1 MALRDFIDRTGR
13 AWQVW
18 STIPK
23 PSPSGFSSTETGTP
37 RAAGPG
43 PTRAAAPIPAFATG
57 REHGWLTFASS
68 EEKRRLSP
76 IPGGWEEAPDDVL
89 ADYCERADRIAPPR

>member
-1 MALRDFIDRTGR
+1 MALRDFIDGAGR

-23 PSPSGFSSTETGTP
+23 PSTGFDGTTARGSGDTRGATIPS
-37 RAAGPG
+37 
-43 PTRAAAPIPAFATG
+43 FATG
-57 REHGWLTFASS
+57 REHGWLTFASDS
-68 EEKRRLSP
+68 EKRRLSP
-76 IPGGWEEAPDDVL
+76 IPAGWETASDSVL